1 MRMFRKS
8 VLVLVGVTLFC
19 KVNAQEITFRNESI
33 MIKKQEIV
41 QATPVKDQG
50 KTGACWAFSTVSFI
64 ESELMRM
71 ERGEFD
77 LSEMYLVRNVYP
89 KKAERYVRMHGRSN
103 FSDGGLSHDVMTTIK
118 EFGIVPEE
126 IYMGRAS
133 EDAEHNHH
141 ELQAVLEGMLNG
153 LVANKEPLSRHW
165 LTAYESVLDTYL
177 GADPEQFRYKGK
189 NYTPLSFE
197 EKVLGINPDDYIEL
211 TSFNDRPFYQKV
223 MLEVPDNWSNGM
235 YYNLPLHELI
245 KVMENALE
253 NGYSI
258 VWDGDISEREFN
270 FNKGVATVPLK
281 DWKQKTL
288 DEKRE
293 TGAMYEPE
301 KKITQQMRQEAFIT
315 QNTTDDHLMHIIG
328 LVQDDN
334 KTKYYLT
341 KNSWGKSN
349 KLGGYIYMSEAYIML
364 KTISLMVHKDALPNK
379 TAKKLGLQE

>member
-1 MRMFRKS
+1 MRMFRNS
-8 VLVLVGVTLFC
+8 ALVLIGVALFC
-19 KVNAQEITFRNESI
+19 KANAQEITFRNESI

-41 QATPVKDQG
+41 RATPVKDQG

-71 ERGEFD
+71 ERGEYD
-77 LSEMYLVRNVYP
+77 LSEMYLVRNIYP

-133 EDAEHNHH
+133 EDEEYNHH
-141 ELQAVLEGMLNG
+141 ELQAVLEGMLTG

-177 GADPEQFRYKGK
+177 GAEPEQFKYKGK
-189 NYTPLSFE
+189 NYTPLNFE

-223 MLEVPDNWSNGM
+223 MLEVPDNWSNGL
-235 YYNLPLHELI
+235 YYNLPLHELM

-293 TGAMYEPE
+293 TGAVYEPE

-315 QNTTDDHLMHIIG
+315 QTTTDDHLMHIIG

-349 KLGGYIYMSEAYIML
+349 KLGGYIYMSEAYVML
-364 KTISLMVHKDALPNK
+364 KSISIMVHKDALPNK
-379 TAKKLGLQE
+379 TAKKLGL